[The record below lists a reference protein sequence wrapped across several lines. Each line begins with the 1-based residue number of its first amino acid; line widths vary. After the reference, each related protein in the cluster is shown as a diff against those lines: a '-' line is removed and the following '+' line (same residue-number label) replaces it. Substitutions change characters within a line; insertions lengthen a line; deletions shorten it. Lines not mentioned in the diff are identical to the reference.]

1 MTSTAVPPPDHV
13 RAGFGVPSA
22 EPERL
27 SAPVQDSQV
36 RSWRLGDLVLRRV
49 DDPGRAAWVASTLEQ
64 VQVQGLRLSR
74 PVRSSDGRWVLSG
87 WSASRFVAGS
97 PAARPHDII
106 IAGEALHR
114 ALVDVPEPRVLRNRT
129 DPLGWADR
137 LAWGELTAAERALYP
152 VGEGEIGRR
161 VADLESGRDAVALPA
176 QLVHARLSRGV
187 LFAGDA
193 PPAAVDFRPLWRPAV
208 WASALVVVDSIIA
221 DGAPTE
227 VLGLGERYGH
237 WRELVR
243 RALLFRLASVVS
255 GPDPAP
261 ADLIPLLVAV
271 DRIAPALA

>member
-1 MTSTAVPPPDHV
+1 MTPIPVPPPDHV
-13 RAGFGVPSA
+13 RAGFGVSA
-22 EPERL
+22 VEPERL
-27 SAPVQDSQV
+27 SAPAEDSQV
-36 RSWRLGDLVLRRV
+36 GSWRLGDLVLRRV
-49 DDPGRAAWVASTLEQ
+49 DDSGRAAWVASTLEQ

-87 WSASRFVAGS
+87 WSASRFVSGS

-114 ALVDVPEPRVLRNRT
+114 ALSGIPEPRVLRLRT

-137 LAWGELTAAERALYP
+137 LAWGELTAAERGLYP
-152 VGEGEIGRR
+152 VGEGEIARR
-161 VADLESGRDAVALPA
+161 IADLEAGRDAVALPA
-176 QLVHARLSRGV
+176 QLVHARLSRDV

-193 PPAAVDFRPLWRPAV
+193 PPAVVDLRPLWRPAA

-243 RALLFRLASVVS
+243 RALLFRLASAAS
-255 GPDPAP
+255 GPTPAP